1 MALVAACLA
10 VRACCSADEQHTWFL
25 GHAFGAECAFRL
37 RFGIPCPNCGVT
49 RAVILAL
56 LGRWTRAWRI
66 APAGP
71 AIVIGTL
78 VSAATVI
85 ALGLVRMRGAAPIV
99 ARSERLAPR
108 IIYIC
113 AALVLIVWFSGW
125 VAAVAQALAAF

>member
-10 VRACCSADEQHTWFL
+10 VRLGCAADEQHTWFL
-25 GHAFGAECAFRL
+25 GHAFGTECAFRL

-56 LGRWTRAWRI
+56 LGRWLRAWRI

-85 ALGLVRMRGAAPIV
+85 ALGLVRMRGAAPLV
-99 ARSERLAPR
+99 ARAERLAPR

-125 VAAVAQALAAF
+125 VAAVGHALAAR